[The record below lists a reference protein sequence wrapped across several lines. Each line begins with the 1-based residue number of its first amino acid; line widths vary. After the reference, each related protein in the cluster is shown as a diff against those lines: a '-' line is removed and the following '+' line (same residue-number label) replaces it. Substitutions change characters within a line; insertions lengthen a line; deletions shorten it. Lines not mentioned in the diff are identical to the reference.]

1 MVDIMKFDIFSVGN
15 LDVDGGTSCGETYR
29 HQSGSRRP
37 SASLATCAERHQFSV
52 NDNYHSRHRDI
63 IINKNDNNSHI
74 IFSIHINS
82 NVDDNGV
89 SAMSTRAAT
98 AKATF
103 F

>member
-1 MVDIMKFDIFSVGN
+1 LERRAEKPIGIKVG
-15 LDVDGGTSCGETYR
+15 VATQ
-29 HQSGSRRP
+29 HP
-37 SASLATCAERHQFSV
+37 SLATCAERHQFSV
-52 NDNYHSRHRDI
+52 NDNYHNRHRSSNKNN
-63 IINKNDNNSHI
+63 IINKNDNNSHN

-103 F
+103 